1 MHSSKLFKVL
11 AALEEVEWI
20 EFRDHLK
27 SNTQQKSKVLSLYFY
42 IFKRRQV
49 LDSNKLAMS
58 EVRTQISGYRS
69 EKYIRNLMS
78 QLFSHLEEYLILNE
92 FKTQKNDQKL
102 HLFNALN
109 KRGLYHLA
117 DNYASKLRS
126 QWSDPK
132 IKDHKNYNRLLQL
145 SHAHYLSNNPIKN
158 SNKVDLLSELFKSYN
173 SYQEVMLKFYSFLL
187 ANEKKIIDLSEIESS
202 IDKYGNYFENIA
214 DQHILKTITNL
225 KLILTEDR
233 VAFNYLFI
241 ELCSETHHYSDE
253 LAIIVYEKCR
263 AYITKQVAS
272 KNIQYSEKL
281 LAIYDLGIQRGYL
294 LYNGRM
300 SALHFYN
307 IFSTA
312 CSLGKVKWASN
323 YLKEYIDLIPIESV
337 SSVKLLSNSELYFVD
352 HSYFNAIEILNQVE
366 LGDINLKLKQRFMLL
381 CSFFV
386 IHDSY
391 SFIDAQIN
399 NYNQFFYYNRLKIS
413 AANFEG
419 SLNLGRIIRQLVTG
433 ADEDEIFENI
443 SQAKYLA
450 FRLRLPTII
459 EQRKIYAKKMG
470 LNY

>member
-126 QWSDPK
+126 QWSDPR

-187 ANEKKIIDLSEIESS
+187 ANEKKITDISKIEDKILDFNNHFNNDSEKS
-202 IDKYGNYFENIA
+202 
-214 DQHILKTITNL
+214 LLRTIINLRLLLTNDS
-225 KLILTEDR
+225 KSFT
-233 VAFNYLFI
+233 YLFD
-241 ELCSETHHYSDE
+241 ELCSDSHHYSDE

-263 AYITKQVAS
+263 VYITKQVAS
-272 KNIQYSEKL
+272 QKTQYSEKL
-281 LAIYDLGIQRGYL
+281 LAIYDIGIQRGYL
-294 LYNGRM
+294 LFNGRM
-300 SALHFYN
+300 SVLQFSN

-312 CSLGKVKWASN
+312 CGLGKIEWAKK
-323 YLKEYIDLIPIESV
+323 YLTKYISLISIESV
-337 SSVKLLSNSELYFVD
+337 SFIELLSSAELHFAG

-366 LGDINLKLKQRFMLL
+366 LVDINLKLKQRYMLL
-381 CSFFV
+381 CSFYV
-386 IHDSY
+386 IHDNY

-399 NYNQFFYYNRLKIS
+399 NYNQFLYYNKAKLS
-413 AANFEG
+413 DSLFEA
-419 SLNLGRIIRQLVTG
+419 SLNLGKIIRLLVTNKN
-433 ADEDEIFENI
+433 ENKTLEQI
-443 SQAKYLA
+443 NKIKHLV